1 MNKRDRFIKNIINVM
16 LANMISLLGGIAGGF
31 LLPKLFSLEDYGFF
45 KIFSLYL
52 TYTGILHMGFPD
64 GFLLKNSGV
73 SYVNLEKANMRTISH
88 FFIVFQLI
96 VSFIIIVGSFF
107 AEGEYGY
114 IFFSLGLC
122 TFSINIITFFQ
133 FVSQASMRF
142 NEFSRVK
149 IATSLM
155 NFGIVVGLCIV
166 QAASGRIVGYRLYL
180 MLYTFANWCILLY
193 YFWNYRECLWG
204 KKSSLASVK
213 GQIWEYFK
221 SGIFL
226 TISYQVLQLVLN
238 LDRQFVVVLFSA
250 PEYAVYSF
258 AYSLIS
264 MITTVVSA
272 VSLVLFPTLKRTKRE
287 IAITFLPMGIWG
299 VESLVML
306 CLGSYFPL
314 AGVIETFLPKYMQ
327 SLSYLQILFPGW
339 IFSSCITIIIF
350 TYYKILD
357 FNLPFFLMG
366 IGALI
371 LSFLLNLLAWKMY
384 GTPEAISFA
393 SILTLLVWY
402 IITVSY
408 LKKKLDITYKKNLI
422 FMLCV
427 SICFYIVVFNTKVLV
442 KGFLVYEAAFILIT
456 IVFYKEDIKKL
467 FYGSLGKRRG

>member
-1 MNKRDRFIKNIINVM
+1 M

-166 QAASGRIVGYRLYL
+166 
-180 MLYTFANWCILLY
+180 
-193 YFWNYRECLWG
+193 
-204 KKSSLASVK
+204 
-213 GQIWEYFK
+213 
-221 SGIFL
+221 
-226 TISYQVLQLVLN
+226 
-238 LDRQFVVVLFSA
+238 
-250 PEYAVYSF
+250 
-258 AYSLIS
+258 
-264 MITTVVSA
+264 
-272 VSLVLFPTLKRTKRE
+272 
-287 IAITFLPMGIWG
+287 
-299 VESLVML
+299 
-306 CLGSYFPL
+306 
-314 AGVIETFLPKYMQ
+314 
-327 SLSYLQILFPGW
+327 
-339 IFSSCITIIIF
+339 
-350 TYYKILD
+350 
-357 FNLPFFLMG
+357 
-366 IGALI
+366 
-371 LSFLLNLLAWKMY
+371 
-384 GTPEAISFA
+384 
-393 SILTLLVWY
+393 
-402 IITVSY
+402 
-408 LKKKLDITYKKNLI
+408 
-422 FMLCV
+422 
-427 SICFYIVVFNTKVLV
+427 
-442 KGFLVYEAAFILIT
+442 
-456 IVFYKEDIKKL
+456 
-467 FYGSLGKRRG
+467 